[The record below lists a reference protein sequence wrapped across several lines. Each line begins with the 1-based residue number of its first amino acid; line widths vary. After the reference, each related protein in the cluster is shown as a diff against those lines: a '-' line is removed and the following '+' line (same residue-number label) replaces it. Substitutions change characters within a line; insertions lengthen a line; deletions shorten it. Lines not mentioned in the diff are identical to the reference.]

1 MPVAIDDRGPEQAR
15 RFESVETSFCRLE
28 SNVVFKIFLLQLA
41 VNPPLQIPISGAL
54 RTIARVNQLVHGQG
68 VQIGDKIAG
77 PLWGPRSWN
86 DGAGAAR
93 VYTLAG
99 MIRYSMPYL
108 DPGNMTDEDA
118 QQLAAFI
125 DSKPRPV
132 FPFKEGD
139 YRTEKLPPDAVYYA
153 QR

>member
-68 VQIGDKIAG
+68 IQIGLAIG
-77 PLWGPRSWN
+77 VRN
-86 DGAGAAR
+86 DFDQIGAACWWR
-93 VYTLAG
+93 EEGTLRITKFSDG
-99 MIRYSMPYL
+99 HSI
-108 DPGNMTDEDA
+108 
-118 QQLAAFI
+118 
-125 DSKPRPV
+125 
-132 FPFKEGD
+132 
-139 YRTEKLPPDAVYYA
+139 
-153 QR
+153 